1 MFKINVGDYW
11 IWTTDTWSL
20 VNNHPI
26 KLSHNYCPRNQ
37 FFNHQCRFNWRLQS
51 STNNSGPKRVN
62 SLEIENPNSG
72 KRLDGDNTNGVNIFD
87 WTIIFC
93 LFQFSF
99 QSVATSTSKQE
110 VILVELLLFKH
121 LTLQSQTL
129 TRCIYILWA
138 ILGLLLFNSIFSRNF
153 NAIQTRIDGIEGD
166 FADHLTNTTT
176 LYLVTFNFDIAG
188 ISVRLI
194 R

>member
-1 MFKINVGDYW
+1 MSQFV
-11 IWTTDTWSL
+11 
-20 VNNHPI
+20 
-26 KLSHNYCPRNQ
+26 RN
-37 FFNHQCRFNWRLQS
+37 RK
-51 STNNSGPKRVN
+51 PKFWEKAR
-62 SLEIENPNSG
+62 
-72 KRLDGDNTNGVNIFD
+72 RDNTNGVNIFD